1 MAESTSNEYRPPS
14 GHDEDFVEA
23 VDEDFQCLICHL
35 PLKEPERDVATDIAK
50 NVLTS
55 ILKGLSSCKHR

>member
-1 MAESTSNEYRPPS
+1 MTESTSNEYCPPS

-35 PLKEPERDVATDIAK
+35 PLKEPVQTRCGH
-50 NVLTS
+50 S
-55 ILKGLSSCKHR
+55 YCKECLDEHIKRFEFM